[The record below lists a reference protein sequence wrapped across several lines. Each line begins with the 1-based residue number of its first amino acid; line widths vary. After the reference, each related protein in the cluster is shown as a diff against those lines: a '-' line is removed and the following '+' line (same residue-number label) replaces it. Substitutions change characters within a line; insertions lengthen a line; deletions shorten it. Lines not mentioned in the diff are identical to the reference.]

1 MQNISIRL
9 QTIHI
14 NNQSRFTKKER
25 KKNAE
30 EPSKERKTGLLS
42 QAELCFCNMRKKNFL
57 HA

>member
-30 EPSKERKTGLLS
+30 DHLKKEKQGY
-42 QAELCFCNMRKKNFL
+42 
-57 HA
+57 